1 MASPSGWWL
10 ERIAADGS
18 PLAVPVDPLPFTMGR
33 ELDNAL
39 VLTAPGVSRHHAR
52 LELRGEALVLADLGS
67 TNGTW
72 VNRMRL
78 EAPQAVAE
86 HDIVHIGLH
95 AEFRVRRGVAETR
108 TTEAPPAGER
118 TVITRAGTPLSEHF
132 VAQEAQF
139 LALLSGEGLSAAV
152 QPIVTS
158 DGSLYAYELLGRGT
172 HPGLSSSPAHL
183 FRLAERLHRAAALS
197 EAFRRHG
204 VRAVA
209 GRLGNAAL
217 FANAHPAE
225 IFEPGFVDS
234 IAALV
239 REQPGLDLVVEIH
252 ETAVVELARMREL
265 AARLADV
272 GVRFAYDDFG
282 AGQARLVELGEV
294 PPHVVKFDMSLVDGL
309 HAASPRKQR
318 LVADLVRLVN
328 DLGSIALAEGLE
340 AEADAAVC
348 REMGFRLLQGFLVGR
363 PVPVESLGDSVA

>member
-1 MASPSGWWL
+1 MGQPSSWWL

-18 PLAVPVDPLPFTMGR
+18 PLAVPLHPLPFTIGR
-33 ELDNAL
+33 ETDNAL

-52 LELRGEALVLADLGS
+52 FELRGEALVLADLGS

-72 VNRMRL
+72 VNRGRL
-78 EAPQAVAE
+78 EAPRALAE

-95 AEFRVRRGVAETR
+95 AEFRVRRGPVATGAAD
-108 TTEAPPAGER
+108 TPPAGER
-118 TVITRAGTPLSEHF
+118 TIITRPGASLSEHF
-132 VAQEAQF
+132 VANETQF
-139 LALLSGEGLSAAV
+139 LDLLAGQGLSCAV
-152 QPIVTS
+152 QPIVSTE
-158 DGSLYAYELLGRGT
+158 GALYAYELLGRST
-172 HPGLSSSPAHL
+172 HPGLSTSPAHL
-183 FRLAERLHRAAALS
+183 FRLAARLHREAELS

-204 VRAVA
+204 VEAVA
-209 GRLGNAAL
+209 GRLGGAAL
-217 FANAHPAE
+217 FANAHPVE
-225 IFEPGFVDS
+225 TFEPGFLVS
-234 IAALV
+234 IERVV
-239 REQPGLDLVVEIH
+239 RDHPGLDLVVEIH
-252 ETAVVELARMREL
+252 ETAVVEIARMREL
-265 AARLADV
+265 AARLADL

-348 REMGFRLLQGFLVGR
+348 RDMGFRLLQGFLVGR
-363 PVPVESLGDSVA
+363 PMPVDSLAARA